1 MTSTVMAMCLGAN
14 IRTGLEDNIYHSRGV
29 LAKSNA
35 QMVERMV
42 KIAKEIGREVATVEA
57 AKQILGVK
65 P

>member
-1 MTSTVMAMCLGAN
+1 
-14 IRTGLEDNIYHSRGV
+14 
-29 LAKSNA
+29 
-35 QMVERMV
+35 MVERMV